1 MNIEEGDLVTVDIVT
16 VAKKAKELKEQGK
29 GEAFVPALA

>member
-1 MNIEEGDLVTVDIVT
+1 MEIEEGDLVTVDVLA

-29 GEAFVPALA
+29 GEAPIPALA